1 MVALRVRTGQ
11 RSGGDHGTADKAF
24 RLKKRGFITSDR
36 QTGLSV
42 LQRFV
47 AVWLLTVFGALAYA
61 TVASAETRTLKLYYV
76 HTREKAEITYKK
88 NGRYLKGGL
97 NEINR
102 FLRDWRRNEPTKM
115 DPRLLDLVWEA
126 YRKSGARKHIHVI
139 SAYRSP
145 ATNAML
151 RKRGRGVAR
160 KSQHTLGRAMDFYIP
175 DVKLSKLRRIGLQMQ
190 VGGVGYYPRSG
201 SPFVH
206 FDVGS
211 VRHWPRMSR
220 RELAAVF
227 PNGKTLHVPTDGKPL
242 PGYNQALA
250 SYKKRQKTGAP
261 VIVANAKPAKPEK
274 KQKEGGGFLS
284 AFFSGGQDDEED
296 RVQAAT
302 EPKRVKTI
310 PAPAPAEQQPQTPEM
325 IIAALPARDVPLP
338 LAAPRPKI
346 EVGYAAEPVAETLA
360 GQIPPEPSEP
370 VVTAA
375 LDIPFPTP
383 RPSKALDTA
392 ITQRIAAGTDV
403 ETTTGTVI
411 AAAGKD
417 GIEDA
422 LAIMSNSDAE
432 DGKGG
437 RIVAVPLPEFRPAR
451 QGEPV
456 VVAALPDDGPVLD
469 VGNSRFAV
477 PVLRDT
483 GDSAKADRVGS
494 ITSAANDRKTAASPR
509 EFILASTEPIDPL
522 EAVATDI
529 RTTEKS
535 GKPVAADQR
544 PERQVM
550 IVPLPE
556 NLSRRAFTKTH
567 IARVR
572 GHSIAPSFEFD
583 LVGRAPR
590 EIYTAGFS
598 RTAKID
604 NPYRFTGKAVQF
616 LSVAKFN

>member
-1 MVALRVRTGQ
+1 MIALCVQTGQ
-11 RSGGDHGTADKAF
+11 RSSGDHGTADKAF
-24 RLKKRGFITSDR
+24 RLKKRGFITSDQ

-47 AVWLLTVFGALAYA
+47 ASWLLALFGTLAFA

-160 KSQHTLGRAMDFYIP
+160 KSQHVLGRAMDFYIP

-220 RELAAVF
+220 RELASVF

-250 SYKKRQKTGAP
+250 SYKKRQKKGTPVVVASAAP
-261 VIVANAKPAKPEK
+261 KKPEK
-274 KQKEGGGFLS
+274 REGGGGGLLA

-302 EPKRVKTI
+302 AAKRVKTI
-310 PAPAPAEQQPQTPEM
+310 PAPAPKEQQPQTPEM

-338 LAAPRPKI
+338 LAAPRPKV
-346 EVGYAAEPVAETLA
+346 EVGYAAEQVAETLA
-360 GQIPPEPSEP
+360 GQIPPQPEEP

-375 LDIPFPTP
+375 LNIPSPTP
-383 RPSKALDTA
+383 RPSEALDTA
-392 ITQRIAAGTDV
+392 ITERIAAGTDV
-403 ETTTGTVI
+403 EETTGGVI
-411 AAAGKD
+411 TAAGKS

-422 LAIMSNSDAE
+422 LAIMSSSEAE
-432 DGKGG
+432 NGKGG
-437 RIVAVPLPEFRPAR
+437 RIVAVPLPEFRPVR
-451 QGEPV
+451 QSEPV
-456 VVAALPDDGPVLD
+456 VVAALPDNGPILD
-469 VGNSRFAV
+469 SGNARFGV
-477 PVLRDT
+477 PVLQDD
-483 GDSAKADRVGS
+483 GESGKSDRVSTVGS
-494 ITSAANDRKTAASPR
+494 IDKNRKTAASPR
-509 EFILASTEPIDPL
+509 EYILASAEPVDPL
-522 EAVATDI
+522 EAVASDI

-535 GKPVAADQR
+535 GKPNAADQR
-544 PERQVM
+544 PERRVM

-556 NLSRRAFTKTH
+556 NLSRRAFAKTH
-567 IARVR
+567 IARATGFSR
-572 GHSIAPSFEFD
+572 APSFAFD
-583 LVGRAPR
+583 LVGRSPH

-598 RTAKID
+598 RTARID